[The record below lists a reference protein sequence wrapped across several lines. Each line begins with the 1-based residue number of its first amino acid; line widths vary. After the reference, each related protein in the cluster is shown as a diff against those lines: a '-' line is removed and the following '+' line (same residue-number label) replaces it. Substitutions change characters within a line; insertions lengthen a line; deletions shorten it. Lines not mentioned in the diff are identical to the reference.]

1 MTKMAVNKAA
11 DVANKPCVLVYVT
24 LNSKQISLLEETF
37 TVLHKDDVKTDKDK
51 ESIVALIVYPSVQVD
66 AAFMD
71 SFPNLKVIGSHSVG
85 YNHIDIKA
93 AKERGIRV
101 GITPDVLN
109 NSTAEIAM
117 SLILACA
124 RRVVEGDALCRDPD
138 VTSFAPYTPTF
149 LGTDVTGSTLGI
161 IGMGRIGGIVA
172 RMARFGFTMNI
183 IYHNRSRADTKVE
196 EDLKATYYSS
206 LHETLSQCDFV
217 VLTAPSTPDTY
228 RMMGKKEFSAMKN
241 SATFVNVSRGL
252 LVDHDALAEALSSGG
267 IRYAGLNVS
276 DPEPLPHDHALLS
289 LNNIVFTPHVGSATV
304 QTRLKMID
312 VIVKNISAVLNNT
325 PMVAEVK

>member
-1 MTKMAVNKAA
+1 MAGVIR
-11 DVANKPCVLVYVT
+11 PCLLSCVE
-24 LNSKQISLLEETF
+24 LNSGQLSLLQQHF
-37 TVLHKDDVKTDKDK
+37 TVYRLEDIKSDKDREK
-51 ESIVALIVYPSVQVD
+51 IVAITMFPNFKVTEE
-66 AAFMD
+66 FMS
-71 SFPNLKVIGSHSVG
+71 SFPNLSIISAFSVG
-85 YNHIDIKA
+85 YEHIDVKA
-93 AKERGIRV
+93 AKKRGIRV
-101 GITPDVLN
+101 GNTPDVLN
-109 NSTAEIAM
+109 NATAEVAM

-124 RRVVEGDALCRDPD
+124 RRVVEGDALCRDPG

-172 RMARFGFTMNI
+172 RMARFGFAMNI
-183 IYHNRSRADTKVE
+183 IYHNRSRADAKVE

-206 LHETLSQCDFV
+206 LQEMLSECDFV

-267 IRYAGLNVS
+267 IRYAGLDVS
-276 DPEPLPHDHALLS
+276 DPEPLPRDHALLS
-289 LNNIVFTPHVGSATV
+289 LKNLVFTPHVGSATV
-304 QTRLKMID
+304 QTRLKMME
-312 VIVKNISAVLNNT
+312 VVVKNILAVLNNT
-325 PMVAEVK
+325 PMVSEV